1 MGFHIR
7 FRLVLVLM
15 LALIIVVSGCE
26 ALPGSTEISD
36 LETRNAQLQG
46 TIDGMGT
53 PAATIAALAMT
64 ADRSMM
70 LQAEL
75 SNLQG
80 TALAAQSTLTVQQL
94 GGGAVA
100 PTQPAGVSG
109 SEMVMGPTG
118 AATPD
123 GGGGG
128 SGDTGV
134 VSSSGTSF
142 YETTLARSRD
152 SFDCPLNATT
162 SFDTSD
168 TVIYSIVRVSNLR
181 AGSTIG
187 VRWYANGVL
196 VEEGQCW
203 TPNRDW
209 EDVCAYCDLRPSG
222 TVFEAGSWSVE
233 MLLDGEVMSQA
244 SFQVT
249 GSGADMGATGDQGGD
264 TTDFGGDTTGESL
277 GP

>member
-1 MGFHIR
+1 MGFQTR
-7 FRLVLVLM
+7 FRLVLGLM
-15 LALIIVVSGCE
+15 LAVIIVLSGCE

-94 GGGAVA
+94 SGGSGPLTQAPGA
-100 PTQPAGVSG
+100 SG
-109 SEMVMGPTG
+109 GEMVAAPTG

-123 GGGGG
+123 GGGG
-128 SGDTGV
+128 SGDGAV
-134 VSSSGTSF
+134 VSTGGTTF

-203 TPNRDW
+203 TPNQDW
-209 EDVCAYCDLRPSG
+209 EDVCAYCDLRPSD

-244 SFQVT
+244 NFQVAGSSAGMNTT
-249 GSGADMGATGDQGGD
+249 GAQGGD
-264 TTDFGGDTTGESL
+264 AAGLGEDTAGETL